1 MNRIA
6 VGIDLGTTYSCVAYV
21 GRDGRPQVLLNSE
34 GERTTPSVVWFDD
47 DRIVVGDEAKQEAS
61 MSPGEVCT
69 FIKREMGSE
78 NYRFSCSK
86 GSYRPE
92 QVSACILRKLVN
104 DASERLGQ
112 EIQDVV
118 ITCPAY
124 FSHQEREATKAAGEI
139 AGLNVLEILNEP
151 TAAAMA
157 YGLTQNHHAE
167 ERNILVYDLGGGTF
181 DVTIINVS
189 PKGLNVV
196 CTDGNHHLGGKNW
209 DEVMQGM
216 LVDRLQM
223 SSESAIDLLSDPA
236 ASQDMQL
243 LAEKAKKT
251 LTSRTEAQVSYKF
264 EGEKLYAHITRE
276 EFDSET
282 ESLLQST
289 ISGTKRALDIARGK
303 GVNRIDEIILV
314 GGSTYMPQVSVA
326 VERELGITPI
336 SYDPDESVAKG
347 AAISALAH
355 LMREQIGDGFI
366 LETDDTGEFTL
377 ETEGKLQELAD
388 DSGFTLEA
396 VSNILT
402 PCSNVC
408 SRSFGQILLRYSDK
422 VPRIYNLIYRNTNL
436 PVEANMPSYTIED
449 NQSTVHIQVVDNL
462 VEYPATPEEERKLNR
477 EGIDPNDARLIWEGN
492 LPIQPGLPAESP
504 IETVFKLDESGLL
517 TIFSRDPASG
527 QEIKGEVQTAC
538 TIPAEQLNAMR
549 KELERVTIE

>member
-104 DASERLGQ
+104 DASERLSQ

-118 ITCPAY
+118 ITCPSY

-282 ESLLQST
+282 ETLLQST
-289 ISGTKRALDIARGK
+289 IRGTKRALDIARGK

-314 GGSTYMPQVSVA
+314 GGSTYMPQVSAA

-355 LMREQIGDGFI
+355 LMREQIGDGFT
-366 LETDDTGEFTL
+366 LEADDTGEFTL
-377 ETEGKLQELAD
+377 ETEGKLQKLAD

-408 SRSFGQILLRYSDK
+408 SRSFGQILLRYSDR
-422 VPRIYNLIYRNTNL
+422 VSRIYNLIYRNTNL

-462 VEYPATPEEERKLNR
+462 VEYPATPEEERKLDR
-477 EGIDPNDARLIWEGN
+477 EGIDPSDGHLIWEGN
-492 LPIQPGLPAESP
+492 LPIQPGLPKGSP

>member
-1 MNRIA
+1 M
-6 VGIDLGTTYSCVAYV
+6 GIDLGTTYSCVAYV

-264 EGEKLYAHITRE
+264 
-276 EFDSET
+276 
-282 ESLLQST
+282 
-289 ISGTKRALDIARGK
+289 
-303 GVNRIDEIILV
+303 
-314 GGSTYMPQVSVA
+314 
-326 VERELGITPI
+326 
-336 SYDPDESVAKG
+336 
-347 AAISALAH
+347 
-355 LMREQIGDGFI
+355 
-366 LETDDTGEFTL
+366 
-377 ETEGKLQELAD
+377 
-388 DSGFTLEA
+388 
-396 VSNILT
+396 
-402 PCSNVC
+402 
-408 SRSFGQILLRYSDK
+408 
-422 VPRIYNLIYRNTNL
+422 
-436 PVEANMPSYTIED
+436 
-449 NQSTVHIQVVDNL
+449 
-462 VEYPATPEEERKLNR
+462 
-477 EGIDPNDARLIWEGN
+477 
-492 LPIQPGLPAESP
+492 
-504 IETVFKLDESGLL
+504 
-517 TIFSRDPASG
+517 
-527 QEIKGEVQTAC
+527 
-538 TIPAEQLNAMR
+538 
-549 KELERVTIE
+549 